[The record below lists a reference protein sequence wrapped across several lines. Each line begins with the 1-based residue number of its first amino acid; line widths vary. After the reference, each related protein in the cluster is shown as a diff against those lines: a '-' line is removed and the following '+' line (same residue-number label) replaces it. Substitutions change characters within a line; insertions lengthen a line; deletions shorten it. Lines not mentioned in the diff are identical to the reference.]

1 VRNARHNLPWRGNS
15 SKLIREMGQYR
26 CGGTAKE
33 EVMEDA
39 IGQSVD
45 TNSAP
50 VGSNSVAE
58 TSTPSEK
65 MLRQSEVNDIVGRA
79 KQDAASRA
87 VEQYKRSQS
96 ESAPQQSYSQQDSGN
111 MSEERVR
118 RMAGEEAQRLR
129 DQWVSEA
136 RTKNETDSAQRIVK
150 SFYDKMEAGKEKYE
164 DFEKVTGELDYQAFP
179 HVVQLLAEQI
189 DNSHEVMYEFGKNA
203 LKMEQL
209 ERLAERSPRM
219 AVAELRRLAD
229 SIKANESATNRRSPN
244 APLSQQRPSNVGT
257 DSGSTLSMRDLKAKY
272 RA

>member
-1 VRNARHNLPWRGNS
+1 
-15 SKLIREMGQYR
+15 M
-26 CGGTAKE
+26 E
-33 EVMEDA
+33 EA

-45 TNSAP
+45 T
-50 VGSNSVAE
+50 
-58 TSTPSEK
+58 TSTPVSSNAAADTSAPTEK

-87 VEQYKRSQS
+87 VEQYKRSQQ
-96 ESAPQQSYSQQDSGN
+96 ESAPQQSYTQADSGTL
-111 MSEERVR
+111 SEERIR

-129 DQWVSEA
+129 DQWISEA
-136 RTKNETDSAQRIVK
+136 RTKSETDTAQRIVK

-164 DFEKVTGELDYQAFP
+164 DFEKVTGDLDYQAFP

-219 AVAELRRLAD
+219 AVAELKRLAE
-229 SIKANESATNRRSPN
+229 SIKANESATNRRIPN

-257 DSGSTLSMRDLKAKY
+257 DSGSVLSMKELKAKY